1 MKCSLVPAAAA
12 VLVLAACSNGP
23 MSDERSADGSDGEV
37 TEPPVVPVEVT
48 SELTDPEGSR
58 LGTATFTDT
67 ATGVEVELDASG
79 LTTGAHPVG
88 LYGVGICEPASAS
101 AADPGLIG
109 DFFSAG
115 DLIVFT
121 EDPGDLPSLVVGE
134 EEVGRLTSL
143 VSTSNLDELLDED
156 GTALIIHAAVDPA
169 APADGPLRSRVA
181 CAEISG

>member
-1 MKCSLVPAAAA
+1 MRCSIVPAAAA

-23 MSDERSADGSDGEV
+23 SSAEGPDSEV
-37 TEPPVVPVEVT
+37 TEPPEVPVEVT
-48 SELTDPEGSR
+48 SELIDPEGSR

-67 ATGVEVELDASG
+67 DNGVEVELDASG

-101 AADPGLIG
+101 PTDPDLID

-121 EDPGDLPSLVVGE
+121 EDPGNLPSLVVGE

-143 VSTSNLDELLDED
+143 VSTSDLDELLDED

-169 APADGPLRSRVA
+169 APADEPLGSRVA
-181 CAEISG
+181 CTEISG